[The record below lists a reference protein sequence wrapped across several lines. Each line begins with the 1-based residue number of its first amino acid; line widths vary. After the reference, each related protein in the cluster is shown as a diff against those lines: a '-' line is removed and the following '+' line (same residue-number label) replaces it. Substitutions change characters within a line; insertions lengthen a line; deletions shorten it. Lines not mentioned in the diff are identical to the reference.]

1 MATKAGLY
9 AEDRGYQGDIRPV
22 RRVNEPRKRGRR
34 NGGNCVRA
42 GVRLTAALDQTRS
55 FRSATANVSSSQKLP
70 LGCLEAECQR
80 GAYVDR
86 SNCLTSIL

>member
-34 NGGNCVRA
+34 NGGHCVRA
-42 GVRLTAALDQTRS
+42 GVRLTAALDQSRS
-55 FRSATANVSSSQKLP
+55 FDQPARTSATGR
-70 LGCLEAECQR
+70 GCR
-80 GAYVDR
+80 RKG
-86 SNCLTSIL
+86 TSGSPALRPNPSRPV